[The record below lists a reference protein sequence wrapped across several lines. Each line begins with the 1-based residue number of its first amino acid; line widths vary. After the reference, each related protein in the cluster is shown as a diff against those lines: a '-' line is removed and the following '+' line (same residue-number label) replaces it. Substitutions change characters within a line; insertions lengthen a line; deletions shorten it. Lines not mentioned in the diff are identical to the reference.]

1 MRAFLVSAVLCLC
14 GIARAETT
22 AVPVHTNLV
31 CAVQHAIHHK
41 SPLWTAT
48 ECERASIAFGLTTS
62 PKLTLAI
69 AVNESDL
76 RPNVVAWHH
85 KGRVADVGLLGVRC
99 RLGPGDRCEN
109 WPVRGFTIEELKD
122 IDTNI
127 AAGEK
132 VLRKKKRLLGKR
144 YLHGYSGSTRD
155 RGYADRISAIMAALG
170 GVEVRSS
177 SPRVRKLISQI
188 VAAVRKLK
196 GL

>member
-1 MRAFLVSAVLCLC
+1 MTTLFAVLVLV
-14 GIARAETT
+14 GAAQ
-22 AVPVHTNLV
+22 AGAPPLVHTNLV
-31 CAVQHAIHHK
+31 CAVQQAIRHK
-41 SPLWTAT
+41 SPLWTVT
-48 ECERASIAFGLTTS
+48 ECEQAAIAFGLTS
-62 PKLTLAI
+62 NPRLTMAI
-69 AVNESDL
+69 AVNESDM

-99 RLGPGDRCEN
+99 KLGPDDRCKN
-109 WPVRGFTIEELKD
+109 WPVRGLTVEELKD

-132 VLRKKKRLLGKR
+132 ILQKKKRLLGSR

-155 RGYADRISAIMAALG
+155 RGYTDRITAIMAALS
-170 GVEVRSS
+170 GVEVKSS

-196 GL
+196 GH